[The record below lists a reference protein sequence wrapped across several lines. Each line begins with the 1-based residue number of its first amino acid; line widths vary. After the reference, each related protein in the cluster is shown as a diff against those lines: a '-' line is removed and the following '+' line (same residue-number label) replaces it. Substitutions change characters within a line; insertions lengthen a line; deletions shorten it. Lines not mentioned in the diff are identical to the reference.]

1 MSHNARRGQA
11 ATNDREEIPDEARPQ
26 AEPTPVLDERWLD
39 AAESC
44 YTRFGLAKTTVDDV
58 AQAAGV
64 SRATLY
70 RHFKSR
76 DDLLVGVIVRDA
88 GRLATEAEVYIQR
101 FDDVGSWI
109 VEGMLLC
116 LREIPRRPMLAMLFA
131 PEEVGVASRLV
142 LTSERLL
149 AIGADFLRP
158 MFALAG
164 ERRLLRE
171 GVQIDVL
178 MEWVL
183 RILMSYLAVPSHLAR
198 SDAELRQLLRTMILP
213 AVLANAPA
221 DPNSDSNHREEF
233 RDG

>member
-1 MSHNARRGQA
+1 MAGQDPAAPNAG
-11 ATNDREEIPDEARPQ
+11 DEIPGGAGARAEA
-26 AEPTPVLDERWLD
+26 ANERWLD

-44 YTRFGLAKTTVDDV
+44 YTRFGPAKTTVEDV

-76 DDLLVGVIVRDA
+76 DDLLVAVIAREA
-88 GRLATEAEVYIQR
+88 GRLAAEAEVTIRR

-116 LREIPRRPMLAMLFA
+116 LREIPRRPLLAMLFA
-131 PEEVGVASRLV
+131 PEEVGAASRLV
-142 LTSERLL
+142 LNSERLL
-149 AIGADFLRP
+149 HIGADFLRP
-158 MFALAG
+158 MFEPAR
-164 ERRLLRE
+164 ERGLLRKS
-171 GVQIDVL
+171 VQIEIL

-183 RILMSYLAVPSHLAR
+183 RILMSYLMVPSHLAR
-198 SDAELRQLLRTMILP
+198 TDAELRHLLRVMILP
-213 AVLANAPA
+213 AVLAGSAEVP
-221 DPNSDSNHREEF
+221 DSGTTFKEES

>member
-1 MSHNARRGQA
+1 MSHSTRRGRPAPNAREKIA
-11 ATNDREEIPDEARPQ
+11 AEVRSQ
-26 AEPTPVLDERWLD
+26 AEPAPTVNERWLD

-44 YTRFGLAKTTVDDV
+44 YTRFGLAKTTVEDV
-58 AQAAGV
+58 ARAAGV

-70 RHFKSR
+70 RHFGSR
-76 DDLLVGVIVRDA
+76 NDLLVGVIARDA
-88 GRLATEAEVYIQR
+88 RRLAAEAAVTIQR

-109 VEGMLLC
+109 VEGILLC

-131 PEEVGVASRLV
+131 PEEVGAASRLV
-142 LTSERLL
+142 LTSEQLL

-183 RILMSYLAVPSHLAR
+183 RILMSYLTVPSHLAR
-198 SDAELRQLLRTMILP
+198 TDAELRQLLRAMILP

-221 DPNSDSNHREEF
+221 DPDSEINRREES

>member
-1 MSHNARRGQA
+1 VN
-11 ATNDREEIPDEARPQ
+11 
-26 AEPTPVLDERWLD
+26 ERWLD

-44 YTRFGLAKTTVDDV
+44 YTRFGPAKTTVEDV

-76 DDLLVGVIVRDA
+76 DDLLAAVVVREA
-88 GRLATEAEVYIQR
+88 GRLAAEAAVSIQR

-116 LREIPRRPMLAMLFA
+116 LREIPRRPLLAMLFA
-131 PEEVGVASRLV
+131 PEEVGAASRLV

-158 MFALAG
+158 MFGFAR
-164 ERRLLRE
+164 ERGLLRE
-171 GVQIDVL
+171 GVRIEVL

-183 RILMSYLAVPSHLAR
+183 RILMSYLTVPSRLAQT
-198 SDAELRQLLRTMILP
+198 DAELRHLLRAMILP
-213 AVLANAPA
+213 AVLKGFALP
-221 DPNSDSNHREEF
+221 DSATPTEEF

>member
-1 MSHNARRGQA
+1 MSQKASQGRTPLKAREKILGG
-11 ATNDREEIPDEARPQ
+11 ARSQ
-26 AEPTPVLDERWLD
+26 AEPEPAANERWLD

-44 YTRFGLAKTTVDDV
+44 YTRFGPAKTTVEDV

-76 DDLLVGVIVRDA
+76 DDLLMAVIVREA
-88 GRLATEAEVYIQR
+88 GRLAAEAEIHLRR

-109 VEGMLLC
+109 VEGMLVC
-116 LREIPRRPMLAMLFA
+116 LREIPRRPLLGMLFT
-131 PEEVGVASRLV
+131 PEAVGVASRVV

-149 AIGADFLRP
+149 EIGADILRP
-158 MFALAG
+158 MFEPA
-164 ERRLLRE
+164 RRRGLLRE
-171 GVQIDVL
+171 SVQIEAL

-183 RILMSYLAVPSHLAR
+183 RILMSYLTVPSHLAR
-198 SDAELRQLLRTMILP
+198 SDAELRHLLRVMMLP
-213 AVLANAPA
+213 AVLKSSPAP
-221 DPNSDSNHREEF
+221 PDSETAPTEEF